1 MLLSRLSSCA
11 IKSHYLLLLK
21 THRNTVASR
30 KLFKHYFGFGK
41 QVSVAFN
48 RRLNFS
54 FSALCTL
61 ATTTKVVNTGFM
73 GLNWWYLV
81 IPRQQCW
88 FIIRFT
94 RIFNFTLRLEASWL

>member
-11 IKSHYLLLLK
+11 IKSNYLLLLK

-48 RRLNFS
+48 RYLSLS
-54 FSALCTL
+54 FSAICTL

-81 IPRQQCW
+81 FPRHQCL
-88 FIIRFT
+88 FINRFT